1 MKYLKSYMDM
11 MSIVTVM
18 AGGGKKKCSTGP
30 CTDIKPTV
38 LIQTFA
44 DQLHL

>member
-1 MKYLKSYMDM
+1 MKYLKSYMN
-11 MSIVTVM
+11 MSIVTLM
-18 AGGGKKKCSTGP
+18 AGGGKKKCSTGLG
-30 CTDIKPTV
+30 TDIKPAV